1 MIRLEIT
8 NSARDTVFRNNCMYI
23 DKTALIYQLTHTDK
37 VDLENNQEKYYQTEV
52 DHRKVVKVGV
62 NFDSL
67 TRTLG
72 EWKIEYS

>member
-1 MIRLEIT
+1 
-8 NSARDTVFRNNCMYI
+8 MYI
-23 DKTALIYQLTHTDK
+23 DKTAFIYQLTHTDK

>member
-1 MIRLEIT
+1 
-8 NSARDTVFRNNCMYI
+8 MYI

-37 VDLENNQEKYYQTEV
+37 VDLENNQGKHYQTEV